1 MNVLMLSTTFIPSIL
16 LCGHCQLDYME
27 KQGVIN
33 YKFVPSHFVKRK
45 NVEWADVIVFGRSDT
60 DIDAYVAKIARKAGK
75 HLVYFLDDDILNV
88 PSYLSSAPYYLL
100 PSTQKN
106 IRTTMSYCDTFLT
119 PSPVLKEKYGNG
131 FKHCHLIAEPSLNR
145 IDKKEANDKVKI
157 GFAGSIDRAQDV
169 NVILEEAIRQIVE
182 KYGDTIEIE
191 FMGAK
196 PSFLEELHLKHLP
209 YQDGYDAYT
218 AFMARCNWDIG
229 LAPMPLSEFHRC
241 KYFNKYVEYAS
252 FGIAGIYTNCEPYV
266 FGIRNREN
274 GLLVNN
280 STEEWVEAIS
290 ELIENAKLRKQISE
304 ECLKE
309 ADEKYSLRVLA
320 PDYYAKMLGDYQ
332 VPEKYGSIPGF
343 LPAKMLFF
351 CKRVYRKIKEQGKD
365 FPDWLKKK
373 IDTKL
378 EEHRENRQYHKNTEK
393 LKEIIRQRKTVFVI
407 APYDGQEAK
416 NDYEKEITLFDRKIL
431 NDCYRIYLDGEPR
444 GLEHL
449 NTVFLDEDH
458 AKIAFNSFD
467 MAQAEAI
474 LEMIQ
479 SSGTCV
485 IHSVIRFIREK
496 LSSDMYK
503 IFDLPGVITIWD
515 SHGAVPEHYHELAN
529 IHTEMVT
536 NDIEKVF
543 YAKADVLLCENE
555 TLKEHFIRKYGERDM
570 RYVIFPSADASEILK
585 EIIRHGGKQS

>member
-27 KQGVIN
+27 KQGTIS

-60 DIDAYVAKIARKAGK
+60 DIDAYVAKIAKKAGK

-119 PSPVLKEKYGNG
+119 PSPVLMEKYGKG
-131 FKHCHLIAEPSLNR
+131 FKHSHLIAEPSLNR
-145 IDKKEANDKVKI
+145 IDQKAKNDKVKI

-182 KYGDTIEIE
+182 KYGDSISIE

-196 PSFLEELHLKHLP
+196 PAFLEELNLVHLP

-229 LAPMPLSEFHRC
+229 LAPMPLSEFHSC

-252 FGIAGIYTNCEPYV
+252 FGIAGIYTDCEPYV
-266 FGIRNREN
+266 FGIRNEEN

-280 STEEWVEAIS
+280 TTEEWVDAIS
-290 ELIENAKLRKQISE
+290 RLIEDTKLRKKISD

-320 PDYYAKMLGDYQ
+320 PDYYEKMLGDYQ
-332 VPEKYGSIPGF
+332 KPQNYGHIPGF
-343 LPAKMLFF
+343 LLAKCVFF
-351 CKRVYRKIKEQGKD
+351 CKRVYRKIQEQGKD
-365 FPDWLKKK
+365 FPDWLQKK
-373 IDTKL
+373 IDKKWT
-378 EEHRENRQYHKNTEK
+378 EYRENVQYAKNTNK
-393 LKEIIRQRKTVFVI
+393 LKEIIENRKTVFVI
-407 APYDGQEAK
+407 APYGEDIVPDEAYDQRV
-416 NDYEKEITLFDRKIL
+416 NLLDREVLK
-431 NDCYRIYLDGEPR
+431 DCYRIYLNGEDR

-449 NTVFLDEDH
+449 NTIFLDDDH
-458 AKIAFNSFD
+458 ARITFNSFD
-467 MAQAEAI
+467 MAQTEAV
-474 LEMIQ
+474 LQMIQ
-479 SSGTCV
+479 SSGYCL

-496 LSSDMYK
+496 ISSDMYK
-503 IFDLPGVITIWD
+503 IFELPGVLTIWD
-515 SHGAVPEHYHELAN
+515 SHGAVPERYHELSN

-543 YAKADVLLCENE
+543 YEKADVLVCESEELKKHFIQKYGQREMSYLVYPGDE
-555 TLKEHFIRKYGERDM
+555 TLKD
-570 RYVIFPSADASEILK
+570 IFDTNRK
-585 EIIRHGGKQS
+585 EIQS